1 MKIKCIILFLF
12 GVSLCACFDDKG
24 NYDYRDMADITIENV
39 PEVIEVLGNS
49 DHIIVTPKVI
59 SSLDGEVKEDNGNFE
74 FSYKIEK
81 KSGGTMVA
89 GQKWVD
95 LNPSKTLNLD
105 TLAAFAADTYIGWF
119 AVTDKRS
126 GVQTSTTFDIKVSS
140 PTYEGWMVLC
150 NEGEQ
155 ERVRMDMISVISA
168 ERVIPAYNVL
178 APLGFPEVKHARGIG
193 FYPTRLA
200 NPDDVIYVM
209 SEEGTYKLNKET
221 FKTDESWN
229 MNNVDFIIPPTD
241 EHVVYYNTVNS
252 SNASAALACLCV
264 TDAGNAYAQV
274 LSTPGAAF
282 EKPINTFARGEAPTY
297 RVAPY
302 IGVSMARPG
311 NGKAAIFYD
320 VDNQRFMGWKQGYV
334 DFLMQV
340 LNPIRDKDG
349 ALFTFKTGMDLVY
362 MESTR
367 YSNGLVYAILQDAA
381 GKRCIYGINM
391 SGNGYVPESKYED
404 LNAPDFDKATLFAF
418 HSQFP
423 YMFYAVGNKI
433 YLHNLGTNTT
443 YPVNNIA
450 LGENETV
457 TMLKFNLYRQCSL
470 KDLNNQSE
478 EFMARQYELMV
489 GSYNAAAPDNNGG
502 RLGFYPVDGVNNSV
516 TKRIEYSGFAKIRD
530 VVYRERR

>member
-1 MKIKCIILFLF
+1 MKMNYIILFLF

-24 NYDYRDMADITIENV
+24 NYDYRDMADITIENI

-49 DHIIVTPKVI
+49 DHIIVSPKVV
-59 SSLDGEVKEDNGNFE
+59 SSLDGEVKEGDANFE
-74 FSYKIEK
+74 FTYKIEK
-81 KSGGTMVA
+81 KSGGPMVA

-95 LNPSKTLNLD
+95 LNPLKTLNLD

-119 AVTDKRS
+119 GVTDKRS
-126 GVQTSTTFDIKVSS
+126 GVETSKTFDIKVSS

-168 ERVIPAYNVL
+168 ERVIPAYDVL
-178 APLGFPEVKHARGIG
+178 APLGFPELRHARGIG
-193 FYPTRLA
+193 FYPNRRA

-209 SEEGTYKLNKET
+209 SEEGTYRLERET

-229 MNNVDFIIPPTD
+229 INNVDFIIPPGD
-241 EHVVYYNTVNS
+241 EHVVYYNTVNNNNS
-252 SNASAALACLCV
+252 SEALACLCV

-282 EKPINTFARGEAPTY
+282 EKPINTSARGEAPTY

-311 NGKAAIFYD
+311 NGKAAVFYD
-320 VDNQRFMGWKQGYV
+320 MDNQRFMGWKQGYV

-340 LNPIRDKDG
+340 LNPIRDKEG

-367 YSNGLVYAILQDAA
+367 YSNGLVYAILQDAG

-391 SGNGYVPESKYED
+391 SGNGYVPESMYKD
-404 LNAPDFDKATLFAF
+404 LNAPDFDKASIFAF

-423 YMFYAVGNKI
+423 YMFYAVGNKV

-443 YPVNNIA
+443 YPMNSIA
-450 LGENETV
+450 LGEHEVV

-470 KDLNNQSE
+470 KDLNNQSD

-489 GSYNAAAPDNNGG
+489 GSYNTDAPDNNGG
-502 RLGFYPVDGVNNSV
+502 KLGFYPVDGVNNSV
-516 TKRIEYSGFAKIRD
+516 TKRAEYDGFARIKD